1 MKILIANDDGYFA
14 PGIRA
19 LAKALAKNHDVR
31 IVAPMSERSGSSHS
45 VSFFSGITYEYKGV
59 VDRIPTYA
67 VSGSP
72 GDCVLFGVKYLFKD
86 EQIDAVVSGIN
97 TCLNAGSDIIFSGT
111 FGAAQEGTFQRIPSL
126 AVSLRTHGVEDY
138 EFAAE
143 FAATNLE
150 KLLSFASENV
160 TINLN
165 IPCVKKEDVKG
176 VKIAPV
182 AYQPY
187 DEKYV
192 SNQGEDGRTVFSV
205 DGHRIPH
212 IDEIA
217 GGDCYQLDQG
227 YITVTP
233 VQMLANDL
241 DTLEKLKKAKF
252 EL

>member
-1 MKILIANDDGYFA
+1 MRPVSGHLQKHLQKSRCAYRCA
-14 PGIRA
+14 Y
-19 LAKALAKNHDVR
+19 VR
-31 IVAPMSERSGSSHS
+31 KVGFEPFGE
-45 VSFFSGITYEYKGV
+45 FFSGITYEYKGV
-59 VDRIPTYA
+59 VDGIPTYA

-86 EQIDAVVSGIN
+86 EKIDAVVSGIN

-165 IPCVKKEDVKG
+165 IPCVKK
-176 VKIAPV
+176 
-182 AYQPY
+182 
-187 DEKYV
+187 
-192 SNQGEDGRTVFSV
+192 RTS
-205 DGHRIPH
+205 
-212 IDEIA
+212 
-217 GGDCYQLDQG
+217 
-227 YITVTP
+227 
-233 VQMLANDL
+233 
-241 DTLEKLKKAKF
+241 KA
-252 EL
+252 